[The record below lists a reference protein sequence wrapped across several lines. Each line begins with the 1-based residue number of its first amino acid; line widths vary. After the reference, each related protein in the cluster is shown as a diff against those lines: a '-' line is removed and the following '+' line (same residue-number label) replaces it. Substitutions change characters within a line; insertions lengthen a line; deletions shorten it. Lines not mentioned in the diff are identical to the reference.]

1 MGKTYDI
8 GPRQNF
14 LPLPTGEYV
23 LTLKSWE
30 ERTEEQDSQYSKKGD
45 TRLELTWIVAVP
57 NDEPATRKARLSIP
71 MSWNEKSNFVHAAE
85 ALRLVDH
92 EKAIAEG
99 AHVNWDM
106 GIGKSCTGIIVKKLK
121 EGKTDEWT
129 DSITAYAPL
138 PQNAQNAP
146 VGAPE
151 RTAGTGLVQRYQR
164 LIKFAGTADTV
175 PEGLSSLEV
184 AGRMK
189 LLGAGDMT
197 DHAVRQLKNA
207 MELWQM
213 ATDDPV
219 PAVGVPQ
226 TLKDGLLALD
236 KIETALGAL
245 D

>member
-1 MGKTYDI
+1 MAKIYDI

-45 TRLELTWIVAVP
+45 TKIELTWIVDVP

-92 EKAIAEG
+92 EKAVAEG
-99 AHVNWDM
+99 AHVNWDT
-106 GIGKSCTGIIVKKLK
+106 GVGKSCTGTIVKKIK

-129 DSITAYAPL
+129 DSITAYAPM
-138 PQNAQNAP
+138 PQQVAHA
-146 VGAPE
+146 
-151 RTAGTGLVQRYQR
+151 AGHAAGQGLVQRYQR
-164 LIKFAGTADTV
+164 LIKFAGTNDTV
-175 PEGLSSLEV
+175 PQGLSAAEI

-197 DHAVRQLKNA
+197 DVARQTLGD
-207 MELWQM
+207 
-213 ATDDPV
+213 ATDLLQIASDDPLPEIGT
-219 PAVGVPQ
+219 PA
-226 TLKDGLLALD
+226 TLQAGLLALD
-236 KIETALGAL
+236 KLEAALSVL
-245 D
+245 

>member
-1 MGKTYDI
+1 MSKIYDI

-23 LTLKSWE
+23 ITLKSWE
-30 ERTEEQDSQYSKKGD
+30 ERAEEQDSQYSKKGD
-45 TRLELTWIVAVP
+45 VKIELTWIVAVP

-71 MSWNEKSNFVHAAE
+71 ASWNEKSNFVHAAE
-85 ALRLVDH
+85 ALRLVDR

-106 GIGKSCTGIIVKKLK
+106 GSGKSCTGTIVKKLK

-138 PQNAQNAP
+138 PQNAPQA
-146 VGAPE
+146 APE

-164 LIKFAGTADTV
+164 LIKFAGTQDTV
-175 PEGLSSLEV
+175 PEGLSSLKV

-197 DHAVRQLKNA
+197 DHARQTLQSA
-207 MELWQM
+207 VEILHT
-213 ATDDPV
+213 ASDGPYPEIGTPV
-219 PAVGVPQ
+219 

-236 KIETALGAL
+236 QIETALSAL
-245 D
+245 T